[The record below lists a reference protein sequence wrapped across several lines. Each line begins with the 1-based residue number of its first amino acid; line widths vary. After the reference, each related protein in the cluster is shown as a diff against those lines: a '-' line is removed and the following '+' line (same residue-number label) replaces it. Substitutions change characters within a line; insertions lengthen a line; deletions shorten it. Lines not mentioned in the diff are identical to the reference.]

1 MEVVDLL
8 DIRLIRD
15 EPNKFKE
22 LLGRR
27 NVSAD
32 KIDKILEFDEK
43 AREIK
48 TKLNS
53 MRAER
58 NSISKEVAKYKAAK
72 NEGGVAKIL
81 KRGKELANEIKIE
94 ETKLSEIQKD
104 IKDMLLDIP
113 NLPYEKVPIGKDE
126 TENVEIRKWGEPR
139 KFDFEPKAHWDLGPQ
154 RGLLDF
160 EKASKLSGS
169 RFTILYKDAAQME
182 RALVSFM
189 LDLHTSKH
197 GYTEVMPPHL
207 VTRQTMIN
215 TGKLPKFEEESY
227 STTIDDLFLIPTA
240 EVPLSVMHTGEILKE
255 KDLPF
260 KYVAYTPCYRREAG
274 SYGKDVRGM
283 IRQHQFDKVELV
295 MYTTPEKSYDALES
309 LTNEAEEVLQ
319 YLELPYRVIELCTGD
334 LGFVASR
341 TYDIEVWLPS
351 YNGYKEIS
359 SCSNVTDYQAR
370 RANIRYRK
378 SDNTLDFVHTLNGSG
393 LAVGRTLVAIFE
405 NYQKRNGKIEVPK
418 VLRPY
423 MGGKEEI

>member
-1 MEVVDLL
+1 M
-8 DIRLIRD
+8 DIKLIRS
-15 EPNKFKE
+15 EPNKIKE

-27 NVSAD
+27 GVLSE
-32 KIDKILEFDEK
+32 KIDKVLELDEE
-43 AREIK
+43 ARRIK
-48 TKLNS
+48 TKLNT

-58 NSISKEVAKYKAAK
+58 NSISKQIAKYKAEK
-72 NEGGVAKIL
+72 NESGVVDVL
-81 KRGKELANEIKIE
+81 NHGKELSNEIKVE
-94 ETKLSEIQKD
+94 ETKLSEIQKEM
-104 IKDMLLDIP
+104 KNTLLNIP
-113 NLPYEKVPIGKDE
+113 NVPYERVPVGKDE
-126 TENVEIRKWGEPR
+126 TENVEVRKWGEPR
-139 KFDFEPKAHWDLGPQ
+139 KFDFSPKAHWDLGPEK
-154 RGLLDF
+154 GLLDF
-160 EKASKLSGS
+160 ERASKLSGS
-169 RFTILYKDAAQME
+169 RFTILYREAAQLE
-182 RALVSFM
+182 RALISFM
-189 LDLHTSKH
+189 IDLHTSKH

-240 EVPLSVMHTGEILKE
+240 EVPLSAMHSGEILNE
-255 KDLPF
+255 NELPF

-274 SYGKDVRGM
+274 SYGKDIRGM

-295 MYTTPEKSYDALES
+295 MYTTPEKSYEALEN
-309 LTNEAEEVLQ
+309 LTREAEEVLQ

-341 TYDIEVWLPS
+341 TYDLEVWLPS
-351 YNGYKEIS
+351 YGAYKEIS

-378 SDNTLDFVHTLNGSG
+378 ADNSLAFVHTLNGSG
-393 LAVGRTLVAIFE
+393 LAVGRTLVAILE
-405 NYQKRNGKIEVPK
+405 NYQKKDGKVEIPK